1 MTVGVFVCIS
11 TDVWALCEISGDSS
25 CTWFGPAGGSL
36 TSGKDV
42 GVDLVD
48 PLVDDAS
55 ESIEMKRK
63 ENKRIEKE
71 LHLQ

>member
-25 CTWFGPAGGSL
+25 WLVTAGGSL

-55 ESIEMKRK
+55 ES
-63 ENKRIEKE
+63 KE
-71 LHLQ
+71 LKR